1 MKKLAISLIT
11 MGMVSFGFAQNSY
24 PDFDLSKFRDFVT
37 IGSNYEYLN
46 DVQNGLTP
54 NQVKYLEDLVSY
66 WDVTQAEKFDSRRG
80 EPFNV
85 TFMLEYGHITASYD
99 SKGKIVSAME
109 RFSDFAIPKSVGNEV
124 LRQYPDWKIVKN
136 RYSVWYGQNDRT
148 KRIFK
153 LLIRKG
159 NQKKWLKV
167 DSSGGI
173 SLSSFT
179 KINWLGGWR

>member
-11 MGMVSFGFAQNSY
+11 MGMVSLGFSQNSY
-24 PDFDLSKFRDFVT
+24 PDFDLSKFRDFIT

-46 DVQNGLTP
+46 KVQNGLTP

-66 WDVTQAEKFDSRRG
+66 WDVTQAEKFDGRRG
-80 EPFNV
+80 EPFSV
-85 TFMLEYGHITASYD
+85 TFRLQNGHIIASYD
-99 SKGKIVSAME
+99 KKGEVISAVE
-109 RFSDFAIPKSVGNEV
+109 RFSNFAIPKSVGKEV
-124 LRQYPDWKIVKN
+124 LEQYPNWKIVKN
-136 RYSVWYGQNDRT
+136 RYSVWYGRNHRT
-148 KRIFK
+148 KRVFN

-173 SLSSFT
+173 S
-179 KINWLGGWR
+179 